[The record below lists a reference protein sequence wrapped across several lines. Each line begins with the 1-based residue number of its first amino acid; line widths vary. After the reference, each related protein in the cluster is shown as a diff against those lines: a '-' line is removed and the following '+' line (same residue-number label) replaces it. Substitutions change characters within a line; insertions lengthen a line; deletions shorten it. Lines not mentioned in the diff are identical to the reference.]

1 VEETMKVATALC
13 VSVMLVLGGA
23 ACSSKSKDA
32 KAKAEPEAVAAESAA
47 AEVRP
52 AAEAAPAETAK
63 PAEPA
68 KPPAEP
74 ATPEPATGPEPPA
87 PPPPPPPAS
96 VRPPVVTDGIPELP
110 SYPGAERVKREVET
124 GGYDWSREIEIELVA
139 KETFEKVRAFYLG
152 AIREHGWEVVGTSE
166 KENEV
171 GWKLAKGSSVAEVKI
186 EQEARKRVTI
196 KLERKDR

>member
-1 VEETMKVATALC
+1 MKVATAL
-13 VSVMLVLGGA
+13 SLIALLVLGGT

-32 KAKAEPEAVAAESAA
+32 EAKAEPVAVAAETAA
-47 AEVRP
+47 AEATP
-52 AAEAAPAETAK
+52 ADTASS
-63 PAEPA
+63 PAEPVT
-68 KPPAEP
+68 PAPVTAP
-74 ATPEPATGPEPPA
+74 APPA
-87 PPPPPPPAS
+87 PPPPPPPPAPA
-96 VRPPVVTDGIPELP
+96 RPAAATDDVAELP